1 MIGIGFPYYF
11 FGSPNSVD
19 IDVMIDH
26 PMARNFHGDKQIV
39 AELKATYPAI
49 ETWDINLV
57 RIAND
62 KIVYAQKGL
71 VDCCHNSLYGTAGFH
86 NQNFEIPLK
95 TPVKRNL
102 PLAVA
107 DCVVTLLMATK
118 KKPHKEFYKNQVSP
132 ALKSPEWATRTSVL
146 AAVDFDIPLI
156 DVVSENSK
164 YLKSL
169 AFDLGQTI
177 SLLNGIEIYTK
188 QEIIDNHPILADLIN
203 RVPVANINEIMQGKI
218 AELLKV
224 LKDLSFSQPGP
235 EMLQYQNEVVNFR
248 FLL

>member
-1 MIGIGFPYYF
+1 MIEIDFPYYF

-26 PMARNFHGDKQIV
+26 PMAKNLHIDKQIV

-62 KIVYAQKGL
+62 QIVYAQKGL
-71 VDCCHNSLYGTAGFH
+71 ADCCHNSLYKTAGFH
-86 NQNFEIPLK
+86 SQNFEIPLK
-95 TPVKRNL
+95 VPVKRNL

-118 KKPHKEFYKNQVSP
+118 KKPHKEFYEKEVSP
-132 ALKSPEWATRTSVL
+132 ALKSPEWAVRTSVL
-146 AAVDFDIPLI
+146 ATVDFDIPFN

-188 QEIIDNHPILADLIN
+188 QEVIENHPTLTDLIN
-203 RVPVANINEIMQGKI
+203 RVSVRNINEIMQEKI
-218 AELLKV
+218 AELLKL

-235 EMLQYQNEVVNFR
+235 ELLRYRDQAINFR
-248 FLL
+248 FLS